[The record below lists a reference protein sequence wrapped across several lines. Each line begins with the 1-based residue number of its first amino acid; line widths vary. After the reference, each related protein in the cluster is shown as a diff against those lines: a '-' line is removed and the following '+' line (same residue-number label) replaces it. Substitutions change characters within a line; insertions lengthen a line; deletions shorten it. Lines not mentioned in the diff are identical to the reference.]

1 MTKIGIISDTHV
13 GKNMDGILE
22 KVSNHFDGVD
32 LILHAGDVTQQKV
45 LEELS
50 TIASVIAVKG
60 NADKLDLNATEI
72 IIVDNFKIVL
82 NHGVGLSDDYDKLYE
97 FGKVHGADIVI
108 TGHTHKPHF
117 KFKDNM
123 CLVNPGSLN
132 RPIDSNASVA
142 ILDIA
147 KQEKLIS
154 NVKLN
159 LIEL

>member
-22 KVSNHFDGVD
+22 KVSNHFGGVD
-32 LILHAGDVTQQKV
+32 LIL
-45 LEELS
+45 
-50 TIASVIAVKG
+50 
-60 NADKLDLNATEI
+60 
-72 IIVDNFKIVL
+72 
-82 NHGVGLSDDYDKLYE
+82 
-97 FGKVHGADIVI
+97 
-108 TGHTHKPHF
+108 
-117 KFKDNM
+117 
-123 CLVNPGSLN
+123 
-132 RPIDSNASVA
+132 IDSNASVA

>member
-13 GKNMDGILE
+13 DENMDGILE
-22 KVSNHFDGVD
+22 KVSKHFDGVD

-45 LEELS
+45 LDELS
-50 TIASVIAVKG
+50 TIAPVIAVKG
-60 NADKLDLNATEI
+60 NADDLDLNSTESI
-72 IIVDNFKIVL
+72 LVNNFKIVL
-82 NHGVGLSDDYDKLYE
+82 NHGVDLSDDYDKLYE
-97 FGKVHGADIVI
+97 FGKAQGADIVI

-132 RPIDSNASVA
+132 RPIDSKSSVA
-142 ILDIA
+142 ILDID
-147 KQEKLIS
+147 KEEKLIS
-154 NVKLN
+154 NIKLN